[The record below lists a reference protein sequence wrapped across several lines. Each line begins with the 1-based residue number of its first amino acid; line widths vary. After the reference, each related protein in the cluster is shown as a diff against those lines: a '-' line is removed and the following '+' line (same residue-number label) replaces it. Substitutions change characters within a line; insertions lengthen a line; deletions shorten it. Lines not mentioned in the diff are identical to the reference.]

1 MKHIARILILTAFI
15 VCCYGCGPIDTPE
28 TPTPDTPAI
37 KVESVTLNQEQL
49 TLTEDDTYTLVAT
62 IAPENADNKDVEWT
76 STAPD
81 VASVNTEGKVTALA
95 AGTTTITV
103 TTTDGSKT
111 DTCEVTVEAAVVGDV
126 DSISDLTYTVN
137 TPADEFYVTWSGVA
151 NAVGYKCW
159 YVIDGDPFETETEAT
174 DNGNGTWTA
183 KSSTAM
189 GAATYTFYALPIPAE
204 GHSLKSNEPAS
215 VVIIL
220 PELQKTGFSYRFMSD
235 NVEENVEY
243 ETACYDLEV
252 KYMNIQFLKSDKT
265 QPIAD
270 NWYIYTTTPVENI
283 HHLEMWYSLNYDD
296 NDEPIKVYSS
306 TEPGKKE
313 VKLTPDGDIKS
324 GKWKVYYAVPE
335 GHKYIYIEGNS
346 QSTYMLW
353 TSFYLCHTPYNE

>member
-1 MKHIARILILTAFI
+1 MKHFAHILLLAAFI
-15 VCCYGCGPIDTPE
+15 ACCYGCGPIDTPD
-28 TPTPDTPAI
+28 TPDTPI
-37 KVESVTLNQEQL
+37 TNVESVTLDKEQL
-49 TLTEDDTYTLVAT
+49 TLTEGDSYTLIAT
-62 IAPENADNKDVEWT
+62 IAPENADNKEVEWT
-76 STAPD
+76 TSTPE
-81 VASVNTEGKVTALA
+81 VASVNSEGKVTALA

-126 DSISDLTYTVN
+126 DGIGDLAYTVN

-159 YVIDGDPFETETEAT
+159 YVVEGDTYETPADAT
-174 DNGNGTWTA
+174 DNGDGTWTA

-204 GHSLKSNEPAS
+204 GHSLKSTTPAS
-215 VVIIL
+215 LVIVL
-220 PELQKTGFSYRFMSD
+220 PKLQKTGFSYRFMSD
-235 NVEENVEY
+235 SVEENVEY
-243 ETACYDLEV
+243 ETACYDLKV
-252 KYMNIQFLKSDKT
+252 KYMNIQFLKSDETK
-265 QPIAD
+265 PITD
-270 NWYIYTTTPVENI
+270 NWYIYTTTPVEDI
-283 HHLEMWYSLNYDD
+283 HHLEMWYSLYYDD
-296 NDEPIKVYSS
+296 EEEQIKVYSS

-346 QSTYMLW
+346 KSVYMLW
-353 TSFYLCHTPYNE
+353 TSFYLCHTPSEEE